1 MKLLPWP
8 LKNAGVSAMEQ
19 SASKIYLEQRQNEI
33 LDLLEKQGSV
43 RVTNLSAH
51 FGISGA
57 TIRKDIRALE
67 EQGKLRRTH
76 GGAISIE
83 RSEISRE
90 EAEMTSHPQKTAIAK
105 RAAQLVVDG
114 DIFLVQSGSTCLEF
128 VRALKGKRNITLI
141 TCDLKAALLAEEVLE
156 NGTVIILGGPLRP
169 GYHYSQGSEPLKQLR
184 NYRLP
189 KAFISTNAFSF
200 GIGFTAHQI
209 AQAEWVRAITEQAES
224 TIMLMD
230 SSKIGGN
237 GLSHSHN
244 LTDIDCL
251 IIDSGVSESDRA
263 RFAEE
268 APGLEIIYA

>member
-156 NGTVIILGGPLRP
+156 NGTVIILGGPLR
-169 GYHYSQGSEPLKQLR
+169 
-184 NYRLP
+184 
-189 KAFISTNAFSF
+189 
-200 GIGFTAHQI
+200 
-209 AQAEWVRAITEQAES
+209 RAITIARAQNLSSNCEITDFPKRLSAPTLSALASGLPPIKLHRLNGCEPSPSRQSRPSCSWTQAKSVATASPTRITSPIS
-224 TIMLMD
+224 T
-230 SSKIGGN
+230 
-237 GLSHSHN
+237 
-244 LTDIDCL
+244 
-251 IIDSGVSESDRA
+251 A
-263 RFAEE
+263 
-268 APGLEIIYA
+268 